1 MPNYLSPGIYV
12 EEVSTGA
19 KPIGMVGTSVPA
31 FLGLA
36 PAKNKHV
43 NQAIAC
49 NNWGEFCRYFVNEDS
64 KSTHLAQ
71 AVFSFFNNHGSR
83 CYIVNV
89 GENGSISGDVKK
101 RSGLYAL
108 ETIDEVAIVAAP
120 GYSDAIS
127 YEALLSH
134 CEKLQDRIA
143 ILDAPESVSDIN
155 ALKTLKTVSS
165 TTSTGSTS
173 TSSESGESKP
183 ATDIKI
189 ESTTSQGLRPRNS
202 DEGYGAFYFPW
213 FRGLDALQP
222 NSGSIVNIPPS
233 GAIAGIYA
241 RTDATRGVHKA
252 PANEQVRGALG
263 LTYNVS
269 REEHG
274 ELNRKGVNVIRMFP
288 DGIRIWGARTLAAEA
303 SEWRYIPVR
312 RTFNMIKES
321 IQEGTRW
328 TVFEPNDMMT
338 WKSVERDIRAFL
350 MRVWRDGALLG
361 ATPEQAFFVKCDA
374 ETNPPEVRDAG
385 QLIAEIG
392 IAPVKPAEFIVFRIG
407 QWTNETESATSTG
420 V

>member
-1 MPNYLSPGIYV
+1 MPNYQSPGIYV
-12 EEVSTGA
+12 EEVSTGT
-19 KPIGMVGTSVPA
+19 KPIGMVGTSIPA
-31 FLGLA
+31 FLGVA
-36 PAKNKHV
+36 PMKNKFV

-49 NNWGEFCRYFVNEDS
+49 NNWGEFCRHFVNEES

-89 GENGSISGDVKK
+89 GENGSIAGDVKK

-155 ALKTLKTVSS
+155 ALKILKTVS
-165 TTSTGSTS
+165 G
-173 TSSESGESKP
+173 SESGETKP
-183 ATDIKI
+183 AADIKI
-189 ESTTSQGLRPRNS
+189 ESTASQGLRPRNS

-213 FRGLDALQP
+213 FRGLDALQSS
-222 NSGSIVNIPPS
+222 SGSILNIPPS

-288 DGIRIWGARTLAAEA
+288 DGIRVWGARTLAAEA

-407 QWTNETESATSTG
+407 QWTSETESATSAG

>member
-19 KPIGMVGTSVPA
+19 KPIGMVGTSIPA

-89 GENGSISGDVKK
+89 GENGSIAGDVRK

-155 ALKTLKTVSS
+155 TLKILKTVSS
-165 TTSTGSTS
+165 
-173 TSSESGESKP
+173 SSSASEETKP

-189 ESTTSQGLRPRNS
+189 ESTTAQGLRPRNS

-222 NSGSIVNIPPS
+222 SSGSIVNIPPS

-241 RTDATRGVHKA
+241 RTDVTRGVHKA

-288 DGIRIWGARTLAAEA
+288 DGIRVWGARTLAAEA

-407 QWTNETESATSTG
+407 QWTSETESATSAG

>member
-165 TTSTGSTS
+165 TGSTS

-189 ESTTSQGLRPRNS
+189 ESTASQGLRPRNS